1 MGRSMR
7 GIWHGVV
14 LCCVWLLG
22 AALPAL
28 AQTSP
33 DGTHVRV
40 LDTWPSGESVLLGRN
55 QNFYLHLAY
64 DAPKPTHL
72 YVMPMYRGKLA
83 NVGMSGSQ
91 TYSGSGEAVTW
102 FFLNAPGAQVDEVRI
117 QTGDG
122 GPGKQP
128 TVTVW
133 RGSVSAGSMASDLP
147 NPEWLDR
154 LMPELAERAR
164 WAEQNK
170 GMPARQPPRES
181 LLSVLAMMLFWL
193 PALSIPLVAAW
204 FLRGGWR
211 LAMLV
216 PAIGVLYSMLRFGV
230 DVYADATS
238 HNLWPFEVA
247 MVTVAAFGY
256 VLLVVLVWAFVQSRA
271 RRGSRSR

>member
-14 LCCVWLLG
+14 LCGVWLLG

-122 GPGKQP
+122 GR
-128 TVTVW
+128 V
-133 RGSVSAGSMASDLP
+133 
-147 NPEWLDR
+147 
-154 LMPELAERAR
+154 
-164 WAEQNK
+164 
-170 GMPARQPPRES
+170 
-181 LLSVLAMMLFWL
+181 VLA
-193 PALSIPLVAAW
+193 
-204 FLRGGWR
+204 WR
-211 LAMLV
+211 LAV
-216 PAIGVLYSMLRFGV
+216 GHAGAGNWGAVF
-230 DVYADATS
+230 DA
-238 HNLWPFEVA
+238 A
-247 MVTVAAFGY
+247 
-256 VLLVVLVWAFVQSRA
+256 VWGGCVCGCNIAQPLA
-271 RRGSRSR
+271 L

>member
-1 MGRSMR
+1 MR
-7 GIWHGVV
+7 NIWYGVV
-14 LCCVWLLG
+14 LCGVWLLG

-33 DGTHVRV
+33 DGTQVRV

-128 TVTVW
+128 MVTVW

-170 GMPARQPPRES
+170 NLPARQPPRES
-181 LLSVLAMMLFWL
+181 LLSVLIMMLFWFPAFL
-193 PALSIPLVAAW
+193 PTLVAAW

-211 LAMLV
+211 WALLP
-216 PAIGVLYSMLRFGV
+216 PAVGASYFVLRFGV
-230 DVYADATS
+230 DAYADATS
-238 HNLWPFEVA
+238 HNLWPFEVL
-247 MVTVAAFGY
+247 MVSAVSFAYVA
-256 VLLVVLVWAFVQSRA
+256 VVVLAWGYMRMRQQRNSKSRW
-271 RRGSRSR
+271 RQH